1 MHFFFYGTLLDP
13 DVRRAVLGSATEAGT
28 PAVLHGWRRVF
39 VRGDSYPV
47 IRPTSGSTV
56 DGLVFAAVNVEG
68 TRMLRKY
75 EGPSYRARRLTVRGA
90 DGGSVSAAV
99 FVPKD
104 FGVATGRAWTL
115 ASWQVRHKR
124 PYLRRHGL
132 APAARGRAP
141 LDR

>member
-1 MHFFFYGTLLDP
+1 M
-13 DVRRAVLGSATEAGT
+13 LGSATEAGS
-28 PAVLHGWRRVF
+28 PAVLNGWRRVF
-39 VRGDSYPV
+39 VRGDCYPIV
-47 IRPTSGSTV
+47 RPARCSTV

-68 TRMLRKY
+68 TRMLRNY

-104 FGVATGRAWTL
+104 FGVATGRTWTL
-115 ASWQVRHKR
+115 ASWQMRHKR

-132 APAARGRAP
+132 AAAARGRAP

>member
-1 MHFFFYGTLLDP
+1 LRFFFYGTLLDP
-13 DVRRAVLGSATEAGT
+13 DVRRAVLGSVTEAGA

-56 DGLVFAAVNVEG
+56 DGLVLAGVSVEG
-68 TRMLRKY
+68 TRMLRNY
-75 EGPSYRARRLTVRGA
+75 EGPSYRVRRLIVRGG

-104 FGVATGRAWTL
+104 FGVATGRAWML
-115 ASWQVRHKR
+115 ASW
-124 PYLRRHGL
+124 
-132 APAARGRAP
+132 
-141 LDR
+141 